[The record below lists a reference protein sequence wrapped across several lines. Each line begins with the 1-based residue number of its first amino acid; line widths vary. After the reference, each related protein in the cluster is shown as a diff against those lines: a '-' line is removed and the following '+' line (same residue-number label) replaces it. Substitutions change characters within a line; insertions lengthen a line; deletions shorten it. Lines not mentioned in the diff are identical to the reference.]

1 MAIHPITDRR
11 ELLWVAVHE
20 AAHAVAGVSRG
31 YAVRR
36 MVFETDQP
44 QDVDASGA
52 DTVSWVVWEAAPWD
66 VADRVFVTLAPG
78 PAALRLAREEGWP
91 RRPHPFDDLADRPFL
106 LRELARDWRMG
117 APGEALRFTRSIEPD
132 VSAFIEQDDH
142 AWRAIRELAAAL
154 LRLHDAGRQSM
165 RGGQVMR
172 QIAASWQARGL
183 ARW

>member
-78 PAALRLAREEGWP
+78 PAALRLAR
-91 RRPHPFDDLADRPFL
+91 
-106 LRELARDWRMG
+106 DWRMG